1 MYVVGANLLSEHWRE
16 HPESEG
22 ELRALHALLA
32 SSESGAIG
40 DTFGRIASFDGGTA
54 ELKLRTARVRIEIS
68 AAAGLARYAAVFPAG
83 QEDEE

>member
-32 SSESGAIG
+32 SGAIR
-40 DTFGRIASFDGGTA
+40 DTLGRIAEFDGGTA
-54 ELKLRTARVRIEIS
+54 ELRLRTARVRIEIS

-83 QEDEE
+83 QEEEE